1 MDPSKVAE
9 DEEILVQNR
18 ESEYLA
24 PETYGLTLIPVLAPL
39 RGIGHG

>member
-24 PETYGLTLIPVLAPL
+24 PERHTN
-39 RGIGHG
+39 